1 MTGRTMIKSAGM
13 VTVLL
18 FLSRLFGF
26 AREATIAARYGTSWL
41 TDTYF
46 AAASVPGIL
55 FLAFND
61 AIKTAFIPV
70 YGDYH
75 DKEEGNSLA
84 LAVFLLLGG
93 LLLAG
98 SVLLVIF
105 APLVMRLVVPG
116 YTGAQYE
123 LSVTMARIM
132 LPGLLFLGL
141 SGLCSGVLHIKKN
154 FFVPSLTAFPNNLV
168 IIVSALLL
176 GVRYGIMA
184 LVWATAAGFAL
195 QFLIQLPAVARHGI
209 FAARTIAWHHPAIK
223 RMGVLLLPVLIGS
236 ATVELKTLI
245 DKVFGSFLA
254 EQSISYLN
262 YAVKIY
268 SLPNG
273 ILILAL
279 LTVLYPTMV
288 ELYYQRKMKEFK
300 ETVRQGTGLMIVLM
314 FPIMVGMMVLST
326 PIVRLIYERAAFD
339 TTATHNT
346 AYALIFY
353 SLGLLPSGVMLLF
366 NRAFYATKDTKTP
379 MYFSFLTTL
388 LNVVLNWLLMKP
400 LAYGGLAL
408 GTSLSFYLGV
418 IAMAAALRRK
428 VGPFGLSL
436 LLDTLWKTGVASL
449 LMGVAVWFALPYLA
463 GGGFLLQA
471 LRLGS
476 VIALGAL
483 VYFVL
488 AYLLKIRELDLA
500 FSLLRRRLGRG

>member
-1 MTGRTMIKSAGM
+1 MTGRTMIKSAGI

-26 AREATIAARYGTSWL
+26 AREAAIAACYGTSWL

-46 AAASVPGIL
+46 AAASIPSIL

-84 LAVFLLLGG
+84 LAVFLGLGG
-93 LLLAG
+93 ILLLA
-98 SVLLVIF
+98 SILLVIF

-116 YTGAQYE
+116 YSGVQYE

-141 SGLCSGVLHIKKN
+141 AGLCSGVLNIKKN
-154 FFVPSLTAFPNNLV
+154 FVIPSLTAFPNNLV
-168 IIVSALLL
+168 IIATVLLL
-176 GVRYGIMA
+176 GKRFGIMA

-195 QFLIQLPAVARHGI
+195 QFLIQVPAVARHGI
-209 FAARTIAWHHPAIK
+209 FTARKAAWRHPAIK
-223 RMGVLLLPVLIGS
+223 RMAVLLVPVLIGS
-236 ATVELKTLI
+236 ATVELKTLT
-245 DKVFGSFLA
+245 DKIFGSFLA

-262 YAVKIY
+262 YAAKIY
-268 SLPNG
+268 SLPGG
-273 ILILAL
+273 ILVLAL
-279 LTVLYPTMV
+279 LTVIYPTMV
-288 ELYYQRKMKEFK
+288 ELYYRREMKEFK
-300 ETVRQGTGLMIVLM
+300 ETVCQGTGLMILLM

-339 TTATHNT
+339 AQATHNT

-366 NRAFYATKDTKTP
+366 NRAFYSTKDTKTP
-379 MYFSFLTTL
+379 MYFSFFTTL

-408 GTSLSFYLGV
+408 GTSLSLYFGAIGMAVALHRRIGPYGV
-418 IAMAAALRRK
+418 SQI
-428 VGPFGLSL
+428 
-436 LLDTLWKTGVASL
+436 LDTLWKAGVASL
-449 LMGVAVWFALPYLA
+449 FMGAAVRFALPYLE

-471 LRLGS
+471 ARLGI
-476 VIALGAL
+476 VIMMGAL

-488 AYLLKIRELDLA
+488 AYILKIRELELA
-500 FSLLRRRLGRG
+500 LSLLWRRISRG

>member
-1 MTGRTMIKSAGM
+1 MTGRSMIKSAGI

-26 AREATIAARYGTSWL
+26 AREAAIAARYGTSWL

-46 AAASVPGIL
+46 AAASVPSIL

-93 LLLAG
+93 ILLAA
-98 SVLLVIF
+98 SILLVIF
-105 APLVMRLVVPG
+105 APQVMRLVVPG
-116 YTGAQYE
+116 YSGTQYD

-141 SGLCSGVLHIKKN
+141 AGLCSGVLHIKKN
-154 FFVPSLTAFPNNLV
+154 FIIPSLTAFPNNLV
-168 IIVSALLL
+168 IIATVLLV
-176 GVRYGIMA
+176 GKRFGIMA
-184 LVWATAAGFAL
+184 LVWATAVGFAL
-195 QFLIQLPAVARHGI
+195 QFLIQVPAVARHGI
-209 FAARTIAWHHPAIK
+209 FAAQSVAWHHPAIK
-223 RMGVLLLPVLIGS
+223 RMVILLLPVLIGS
-236 ATVELKTLI
+236 ATVELKTLT
-245 DKVFGSFLA
+245 DKIFGSFLA

-262 YAVKIY
+262 YAAKIY
-268 SLPNG
+268 SLPGG
-273 ILILAL
+273 ILVLAL

-339 TTATHNT
+339 AQATRNT

-366 NRAFYATKDTKTP
+366 NRAFYSTKDTKTP

-388 LNVVLNWLLMKP
+388 LNVFLNWLLMKP

-408 GTSLSFYLGV
+408 GTSLSLYIGAV
-418 IAMAAALRRK
+418 AMAAALHRK
-428 VGPFGLSL
+428 VGSFGVSRI
-436 LLDTLWKTGVASL
+436 LDTLWKAGLASL
-449 LMGVAVWFALPYLA
+449 LMGAAVWFTLPFLA

-471 LRLGS
+471 VRLGM
-476 VIALGAL
+476 VIVLGAL
-483 VYFVL
+483 VYFLL
-488 AYLLKIRELDLA
+488 AYFLKIRELDVAL
-500 FSLLRRRLGRG
+500 SMLKRRLGRG